1 MIQGTVI
8 RYGMRPIRRPT
19 RLFAGILF
27 LLLAAGDGTAETV
40 PLPENGPPASLED
53 QETVEIVDGDT
64 LVLATGKQVRL
75 VGIQAPKLP
84 LGRPGFE
91 TWPLA
96 EESRDALLRL
106 AHGQRLALHFGGQRE
121 DRYRRYLAHLTLP
134 DGTWIQGTL
143 LEEGLARVYSF
154 HDNRA
159 LIPEMLAL
167 ERRARSQKRGI
178 WNLSYYRIRNPS
190 ETWNDI
196 DSFQI
201 VEGRVVDAARVRNVV
216 YLNFGPNWRTD
227 FTFKIGKRALGL
239 FSKAGIDPLTFT
251 GRTVRGRG
259 WVKPENGPLI
269 EVTHPEQLELLPE

>member
-1 MIQGTVI
+1 MT
-8 RYGMRPIRRPT
+8 PIRHAPC
-19 RLFAGILF
+19 LIMGFLF
-27 LLLAAGDGTAETV
+27 LLLGAGQSSAEPV
-40 PLPENGPPASLED
+40 RLPESGPPASLED

-64 LVLATGKQVRL
+64 LVLATGNQVRL

-91 TWPLA
+91 KWPLA

-106 AHGQRLALHFGGQRE
+106 VQGQRLALHFGGQRE
-121 DRYRRYLAHLTLP
+121 DRYRRYLAHLTLQ

-167 ERRARSQKRGI
+167 ERLARGQKRGI
-178 WNLSYYRIRNPS
+178 WDLPYYRIRNPS
-190 ETWNDI
+190 ETWSDI

-201 VEGRVVDAARVRNVV
+201 VEGRVVDAARVRNIV

-239 FSKAGIDPLTFT
+239 FSKAGIDPLAFT

>member
-1 MIQGTVI
+1 MGFLF
-8 RYGMRPIRRPT
+8 RT
-19 RLFAGILF
+19 RLSFLF
-27 LLLAAGDGTAETV
+27 LLALTGHAGASEV
-40 PLPENGPPASLED
+40 RLPESAPPPQIAG
-53 QETVEIVDGDT
+53 QRVVEIVDGDT
-64 LVLATGKQVRL
+64 LVLEGGRQVRL

-96 EESRDALLRL
+96 EESRAALLRM
-106 AHGQRLALHFGGQRE
+106 AEGQHLDLHFGGQRE

-143 LEEGLARVYSF
+143 LSEGMARVYSF

-167 ERRARSQKRGI
+167 ERGARDARRGI
-178 WNLSYYRIRNPS
+178 WALPYYRIRNPS

-201 VEGRVVDAARVRNVV
+201 VEGRVVDAARVRNIV
-216 YLNFGPNWRTD
+216 YLNFGPDWRTD
-227 FTFKIGKRALGL
+227 FTFMIGARALRL
-239 FSKAGIDPLTFT
+239 FTRMQIDPLALK
-251 GRTVRGRG
+251 GRLVRGRG
-259 WVKPENGPLI
+259 WVKPQNGPLI
-269 EVTHPEQLELLPE
+269 EITHPEQLELLPE